1 MKNRDRKPTMKDVA
15 RLAGVSYQ
23 TVSSV
28 VNNKPI
34 VAEETRQRI
43 LDAIKQLNYTPDA
56 AARSLRSGQ
65 TRIIGLM
72 IPDAH
77 NPHFWA
83 TISGAEDE
91 AQANGYSLLLATTSM
106 DEEREKNVFRAFL
119 HQRMDCIIP
128 LFTYPENFT
137 EELIELKR
145 KHIPFAISASG
156 APMPAVEM
164 DIVWAH
170 YEYAARELMDHLLGL
185 GHTRI
190 AMIHGV
196 GRSELANDRL
206 VTYKQCLEQAGIPYD
221 DSLVAQCGFT
231 LDDGYHAAEKLLSL
245 DPPPTAIIGINDL
258 MAFGAMQAAL
268 QHGLHIPEDV
278 SIAGFDD
285 LPMSGLLSP
294 PLTTGRADG
303 AEIGRQCVRLVLER
317 LKNPDLPPQ
326 HVHLQTRLVVRA
338 STGPCRQSQVSAL
351 QEKIG
356 AA

>member
-1 MKNRDRKPTMKDVA
+1 
-15 RLAGVSYQ
+15 LAGVSYQ

-28 VNNKPI
+28 INNKPI
-34 VAEETRQRI
+34 VADETRQRI
-43 LDAIKQLNYTPDA
+43 LEAIKQLNYTPDA

-65 TRIIGLM
+65 SRIIGLM

-119 HQRMDCIIP
+119 HQRMDAIIP

-137 EELIELKR
+137 DELIELKR

-156 APMPAVEM
+156 AAMPAIEM

-170 YEYAARELMDHLLGL
+170 FEYAARELMDHLLGL

-190 AMIHGV
+190 AIIHGV
-196 GRSELANDRL
+196 GRTGLASDRL
-206 VTYKQCLEQAGIPYD
+206 TTYKQCLEQAGIPYNERY
-221 DSLVAQCGFT
+221 VVQCGYT
-231 LDDGYHAAEKLLSL
+231 LDDGYHAAEKLLGL
-245 DPPPTAIIGINDL
+245 EIPPTAIIGINDL

-268 QHGLHIPEDV
+268 QHGLRIPEDV

-285 LPMSGLLSP
+285 LPMSSLLSP

-303 AEIGRQCVRLVLER
+303 AEIGRQCVRMVLAR
-317 LKNPDLPPQ
+317 LKKPDLPPQ
-326 HVHLQTRLVVRA
+326 HIHLQTRLVVRA
-338 STGPCRQSQVSAL
+338 STGVCPLGQVSSL
-351 QEKIG
+351 SKKVG
-356 AA
+356 AV